1 MMHLLYRMMHLPYFR
16 TEADAEAHARH
27 LANTIIKVEMTK
39 RKMTYRD
46 LVAALAEY
54 GVTEEE
60 RNLRNKIS
68 RGTFSAAFFFTCLGA
83 MKVKNLDLT
92 HWLTPMEDT
101 VANIG
106 AIVAGEK
113 IEPETPAQHK
123 QRHEDIEAMAEL
135 LGVKPSES

>member
-1 MMHLLYRMMHLPYFR
+1 MMRSPYRMMHLPYFR
-16 TEADAEAHARH
+16 TSEEAEAHARN

-92 HWLTPMEDT
+92 HWLTPLEDQL
-101 VANIG
+101 ADIR
-106 AIVAGEK
+106 AIAAGEGAA
-113 IEPETPAQHK
+113 PQTPAQQK
-123 QRHEDIEAMAEL
+123 QRYEDIEAMAEL
-135 LGVKPSES
+135 LSGESRVS

>member
-1 MMHLLYRMMHLPYFR
+1 MMRSPYRMMHLPYFR
-16 TEADAEAHARH
+16 TAEEAEAHSRN

-92 HWLTPMEDT
+92 HWLTPLEDQL
-101 VANIG
+101 ADIR
-106 AIVAGEK
+106 AIISDEAPPEK
-113 IEPETPAQHK
+113 TPAQRK
-123 QRHEDIEAMAEL
+123 QQHEDIEAMAEL
-135 LGVKPSES
+135 LGANSDNP